1 MRLLVTS
8 NGELVACGPSI
19 PVDAI
24 RGIYPTPSPSPPSP
38 SSRLE
43 VGVQTDLLASEIP
56 ERVPTWQ
63 LPGRRL
69 QEVLTTV
76 SSWEGVL
83 VRLQAMRTAIAREQ
97 ASLTMQATVHS
108 TTARRLNAVATAQSS
123 RSGESPQLG
132 YEDLERAAAE
142 LVDDVVEEEGRANG
156 DPDGAG
162 AWEKN
167 KGDAF
172 K

>member
-38 SSRLE
+38 SSRSE
-43 VGVQTDLLASEIP
+43 AGVQTDLLASEIP

-69 QEVLTTV
+69 QEAVAAV
-76 SSWEGVL
+76 ASWEDVL
-83 VRLQAMRTAIAREQ
+83 GRLQVMRTAIAREQ
-97 ASLTMQATVHS
+97 ASLEMQSVVHS
-108 TTARRLNAVATAQSS
+108 AMSRRLSADSTVQSV
-123 RSGESPQLG
+123 RSGTSLPLRF
-132 YEDLERAAAE
+132 EDLEAAVAQM
-142 LVDDVVEEEGRANG
+142 VDDVIEEE
-156 DPDGAG
+156 D
-162 AWEKN
+162 
-167 KGDAF
+167 
-172 K
+172 